1 MTRIVCAIC
10 AMIACMATAM
20 AEPPGSLS
28 RGLPRPT
35 GPRGD
40 AFVPGIASVD
50 IAPIQPRRPKF
61 VLPPVS
67 PIRDT
72 IDVIFFAKDRPIR
85 VQIHVTV
92 DDVAVDLVWRNHLKT
107 LFAAF
112 DRDRDGYLNRYEIE
126 HIYSAAGMATLIGGN
141 AHRNLSQPPTL
152 EEIDRDGDNRV
163 SFNEFEYYYREGA
176 EDLVQPRSISIDS
189 APNRKMTEQLF
200 AALDL
205 NKDGKLSKSEVRDA
219 EKILLS
225 LDQNE
230 DECLSPNELNLG
242 VADRSSTIK
251 PVPTDDA
258 PTAEAASD
266 LQLFRKAIPATIVQ
280 QLLRRYDANK
290 DAFLTQKEIG
300 FDKETFDRFDANRD
314 GKLSAAELELWRTG
328 PPDFTANVNISDLAD
343 RRKMTIQYASGK
355 PLPAGLEIR
364 TSSAGRLVL
373 RVGRQLLDLYAGAA
387 PSYVVDRLDEEVKST
402 YPMGKSVVTEDDI
415 GGQQFQFLR
424 IVFDAADF
432 NGDGKLT
439 REEYGKYMR
448 LQQSTIDLATI
459 AGFATRTPS
468 LFHLMDENG
477 DGKLSVRELR
487 TAWDRLIVL
496 EPGSGTE
503 VTRDA
508 IQPSASIRFGR
519 ASSWLHA
526 DYATSMNIISAPRKV
541 AGPLWMQMMD
551 RNGDGDISRL
561 EFLGTRAEF
570 DRIDTDKDGIIS
582 TAEAEA
588 YDKLKRVKK

>member
-1 MTRIVCAIC
+1 MIVCT
-10 AMIACMATAM
+10 ATAM
-20 AEPPGSLS
+20 ADPPGSLS

-40 AFVPGIASVD
+40 AFVPGILAVE
-50 IAPIQPRRPKF
+50 IAPIQRRRPKF
-61 VLPPVS
+61 VLPPAS

-72 IDVIFFAKDRPIR
+72 IDAIFFAKDRPIR

-92 DDVAVDLVWRNHLKT
+92 DDVAVDLVWRNHLKM
-107 LFAAF
+107 LFTAF
-112 DRDRDGYLNRYEIE
+112 DRDRDGFLNRHEIE
-126 HIYSAAGMATLIGGN
+126 QIYSAAGMTTLVGGN
-141 AHRNLSQPPTL
+141 AHRNLSQPPTV

-163 SFNEFEYYYREGA
+163 SFDEFEYYYREAA
-176 EDLVQPRSISIDS
+176 EDLVQPRSISLDS
-189 APNRKMTEQLF
+189 SPNRKMTEQLF

-230 DECLSPNELNLG
+230 DECLSPDELNLG
-242 VADRSSTIK
+242 DADRTPTAK
-251 PVPTDDA
+251 PVPIDGV
-258 PTAEAASD
+258 PTAGGTND
-266 LQLFRKAIPATIVQ
+266 LQLFRTAIPAKIVQ
-280 QLLRRYDANK
+280 QLLQRYDANK

-314 GKLSAAELELWRTG
+314 GKLSAAEWELWRTG
-328 PPDFTANVNISDLAD
+328 HPDFIANVNISDLAQ

-355 PLPAGLEIR
+355 ALPAGLEIR
-364 TSSAGRLVL
+364 TSSTGRLVL
-373 RVGRQLLDLYAGAA
+373 RVGRQLLDLYAGAGAA
-387 PSYVVDRLDEEVKST
+387 PSNVVYRLEEEVKST
-402 YPMGKSVVTEDDI
+402 YPMGKTIVTEDDI
-415 GGQQFQFLR
+415 GAQQYQFLR

-432 NGDGKLT
+432 NCDGKLT
-439 REEYGKYMR
+439 REEYAKYMR

-459 AGFATRTPS
+459 AGYATRTPS

-477 DGKLSVRELR
+477 DVKLSVRELR

-508 IQPSASIRFGR
+508 IMPSASIRFGR
-519 ASSWLHA
+519 ASSSILA
-526 DYATSMNIISAPRKV
+526 EYASSMNVMPAPRKV

-561 EFLGTRAEF
+561 EFLGDRAEF

-582 TAEAEA
+582 TAETEA

>member
-1 MTRIVCAIC
+1 MIVCG
-10 AMIACMATAM
+10 ATAL
-20 AEPPGSLS
+20 ADPPGSLS

-40 AFVPGIASVD
+40 AFVPGIAPVE
-50 IAPIQPRRPKF
+50 IAPIQRRRPKF
-61 VLPPVS
+61 VLPPAS
-67 PIRDT
+67 PIRDSV
-72 IDVIFFAKDRPIR
+72 DVIFFAKDRPVR

-92 DDVAVDLVWRNHLKT
+92 DDVAVDVVWRNHLKT
-107 LFAAF
+107 LFIAF
-112 DRDRDGYLNRYEIE
+112 DRDRDGLLNRYEIE
-126 HIYSAAGMATLIGGN
+126 QIYSVAGMAGLVAGN
-141 AHRNLSQPPTL
+141 AYRNLSQPPTL
-152 EEIDRDGDNRV
+152 EEIDRDGDNRA
-163 SFNEFEYYYREGA
+163 SFDEFAFYYREA
-176 EDLVQPRSISIDS
+176 IEDLVQPRSIAIDS
-189 APNRKMTEQLF
+189 APNRKMTVQLF

-205 NKDGKLSKSEVRDA
+205 NADGKLSKSEVRDA

-225 LDQNE
+225 FDQNE

-242 VADRSSTIK
+242 GADRSTTNKPI
-251 PVPTDDA
+251 PVPIDGS
-258 PTAEAASD
+258 PTADIASD
-266 LQLFRKAIPATIVQ
+266 LQLFRTAIPATIVQ
-280 QLLRRYDANK
+280 QLLQRYDANK

-314 GKLSAAELELWRTG
+314 GKLSAAEWELWRTG
-328 PPDFTANVNISDLAD
+328 PADFIANVNISDTAE
-343 RRKMTIQYASGK
+343 RRKMTIHYASGK
-355 PLPAGLEIR
+355 ALPAGLEIR
-364 TSSAGRLVL
+364 KSSTGRLVL
-373 RVGRQLLDLYAGAA
+373 RVGRQLLDLYAGAT
-387 PSYVVDRLDEEVKST
+387 PSYVQNRLADEINAT
-402 YPMGKSVVTEDDI
+402 YPADKTVVTENDI
-415 GGQQFQFLR
+415 GGQPFQFLR

-439 REEYGKYMR
+439 RAEYAKYMQ

-459 AGFATRTPS
+459 AGYATRTPS

-503 VTRDA
+503 VTHDA

-519 ASSWLHA
+519 ASSSIHA
-526 DYATSMNIISAPRKV
+526 DYASSMNNVAAPRKV

-570 DRIDTDKDGIIS
+570 DRIDTDKDGIVS

-588 YDKLKRVKK
+588 YDKLKRARGN

>member
-1 MTRIVCAIC
+1 MIVCA
-10 AMIACMATAM
+10 ATAW
-20 AEPPGSLS
+20 ADPPGSLS

-40 AFVPGIASVD
+40 AFVPGILAVK
-50 IAPIQPRRPKF
+50 IAPIQRRRPKF
-61 VLPPVS
+61 VLPPAS
-67 PIRDT
+67 PIRDSV
-72 IDVIFFAKDRPIR
+72 DVVFFAKDRPIR

-112 DRDRDGYLNRYEIE
+112 DRDHDGFLNRFEIE
-126 HIYSAAGMATLIGGN
+126 HIYSAAGMTTLIGGN
-141 AHRNLSQPPTL
+141 AHRNLSQPPIL
-152 EEIDRDGDNRV
+152 EEIDLDGDNRV
-163 SFNEFEYYYREGA
+163 SFDEFEYYYREA
-176 EDLVQPRSISIDS
+176 VDDLVLPRSISIDS

-230 DECLSPNELNLG
+230 DECLSPDELNLG
-242 VADRSSTIK
+242 NADRSPTAK
-251 PVPTDDA
+251 PEPVPIDGSPVADF
-258 PTAEAASD
+258 ASD
-266 LQLFRKAIPATIVQ
+266 LQLFRTAIPATIVQ
-280 QLLRRYDANK
+280 QLLKRYDTNK

-300 FDKETFDRFDANRD
+300 FDKETFDRLDANRD

-328 PPDFTANVNISDLAD
+328 PPDFIGNVNISDSAD
-343 RRKMTIQYASGK
+343 QRKMTLQYASGK
-355 PLPAGLEIR
+355 ALPAGLEIR

-373 RVGRQLLDLYAGAA
+373 RVGSQLLDLYAGVA
-387 PSYVVDRLDEEVKST
+387 PSYVINRLEEEIKTT
-402 YPMGKSVVTEDDI
+402 YPKDKAVVTEAEI
-415 GGQQFQFLR
+415 GGQEFQFLR

-439 REEYGKYMR
+439 RAEYTKYMR
-448 LQQSTIDLATI
+448 LQQTTIDLAII
-459 AGFATRTPS
+459 AGYATRTPS

-487 TAWDRLIVL
+487 TAWERLIVL

-503 VTRDA
+503 VTHNA
-508 IQPSASIRFGR
+508 ILPSASIRFGR
-519 ASSWLHA
+519 ASSSILA
-526 DYATSMNIISAPRKV
+526 EYASSMNNVPAPRKV
-541 AGPLWMQMMD
+541 EGPLWMQMMD

-561 EFLGTRAEF
+561 EFLGSRAEF
-570 DRIDTDKDGIIS
+570 ERIDTDKDGIIS

-588 YDKLKRVKK
+588 YDKLKRVK

>member
-1 MTRIVCAIC
+1 MLFCT
-10 AMIACMATAM
+10 ATAM
-20 AEPPGSLS
+20 AEPPNSLT

-40 AFVPGIASVD
+40 AFVPGIVSIDA
-50 IAPIQPRRPKF
+50 APIQRRRPQF
-61 VLPPVS
+61 VLPSAS
-67 PIRDT
+67 PIRDSV
-72 IDVIFFAKDRPIR
+72 DVIFFAKDRPIR

-92 DDVAVDLVWRNHLKT
+92 DDVAVDVAWRNHLKM
-107 LFAAF
+107 LFTAF
-112 DRDRDGYLNRYEIE
+112 DRDRDGLLNRYEIE
-126 HIYSAAGMATLIGGN
+126 HIYSAAGMATLVDGN
-141 AHRNLSQPPTL
+141 AYRNLSQPPTL

-163 SFNEFEYYYREGA
+163 SVDEFAYYYREA
-176 EDLVQPRSISIDS
+176 VEDLVQPRSISIDS
-189 APNRKMTEQLF
+189 TPNRKMTEKLF

-205 NKDGKLSKSEVRDA
+205 NKDGKLSKSEVCDA
-219 EKILLS
+219 ERILLS

-242 VADRSSTIK
+242 TADRT
-251 PVPTDDA
+251 
-258 PTAEAASD
+258 PTAKPEPLAALRRVGSVEQRGD
-266 LQLFRKAIPATIVQ
+266 LQLFSEAIPATIVP
-280 QLLRRYDANK
+280 QLLQRYDANK

-300 FDKETFDRFDANRD
+300 FDKETFDRFDTNRD

-328 PPDFTANVNISDLAD
+328 PPDFTANVNISDLAE
-343 RRKMTIQYASGK
+343 RRKMTIYYASGK
-355 PLPAGLEIR
+355 TLPAGLEIR
-364 TSSAGRLVL
+364 TSSPGRLVL
-373 RVGRQLLDLYAGAA
+373 RVGGQLLDLYAGAA
-387 PSYVVDRLDEEVKST
+387 PSYVIDRLDAEVKST
-402 YPMGKSVVTEDDI
+402 YPAGKTIVTEDEI
-415 GGQQFQFLR
+415 GGQEFQFLR

-439 REEYGKYMR
+439 RDEYAKYMR
-448 LQQSTIDLATI
+448 LQQSTIDLTTI
-459 AGFATRTPS
+459 AGYATRTPS

-503 VTRDA
+503 VTHDA

-519 ASSWLHA
+519 ASSSILA
-526 DYATSMNIISAPRKV
+526 EYASSMNNSNAPRKV

-582 TAEAEA
+582 TAEAET
-588 YDKLKRVKK
+588 YDKLKRVATKK

>member
-1 MTRIVCAIC
+1 MTRIACILC
-10 AMIACMATAM
+10 AMIACTATAM
-20 AEPPGSLS
+20 AEPPAALS

-40 AFVPGIASVD
+40 AFVPGILAVE
-50 IAPIQPRRPKF
+50 IAPIQRRRPKF
-61 VLPPVS
+61 VLPPAS

-72 IDVIFFAKDRPIR
+72 IDAIFFAKDRPIR

-112 DRDRDGYLNRYEIE
+112 DRDRDGYLNRFEIE

-152 EEIDRDGDNRV
+152 EELDRDGDNRV
-163 SFNEFEYYYREGA
+163 SFDEFAYYYREAA
-176 EDLVQPRSISIDS
+176 EDLVLPRSISIDS

-242 VADRSSTIK
+242 GADRSSAIK
-251 PVPTDDA
+251 PVPIDDA

-266 LQLFRKAIPATIVQ
+266 LQLFRTAIPATIVP
-280 QLLRRYDANK
+280 QLLQRYDANK

-364 TSSAGRLVL
+364 RSSTGRLVL

-402 YPMGKSVVTEDDI
+402 YPMGKSIVTENDI
-415 GGQQFQFLR
+415 GAQQFQFLR

-439 REEYGKYMR
+439 REEYAKYMR

-459 AGFATRTPS
+459 AGYATRTPS

-508 IQPSASIRFGR
+508 ILPSASIRFGR

-526 DYATSMNIISAPRKV
+526 DYATSMNIVPAPRKV

-588 YDKLKRVKK
+588 YDKLKRVK

>member
-1 MTRIVCAIC
+1 MTRIACILC
-10 AMIACMATAM
+10 AMIACTATAM
-20 AEPPGSLS
+20 AEPPAALS

-40 AFVPGIASVD
+40 AFVPGILAVE
-50 IAPIQPRRPKF
+50 IAPIQRRRPKF
-61 VLPPVS
+61 VLPPAS

-72 IDVIFFAKDRPIR
+72 IDAIFFAKDRPIR

-112 DRDRDGYLNRYEIE
+112 DRDRDGYLNRFEIE

-141 AHRNLSQPPTL
+141 VHRNLSQPPTL
-152 EEIDRDGDNRV
+152 EELDRDGDNRV
-163 SFNEFEYYYREGA
+163 SFDEFAYYYREAA
-176 EDLVQPRSISIDS
+176 EDLVLPRSISIDS

-242 VADRSSTIK
+242 GADRSSAIK
-251 PVPTDDA
+251 PVPIDDA

-266 LQLFRKAIPATIVQ
+266 LQLFRTAIPATIVP
-280 QLLRRYDANK
+280 QLLQRYDANK

-364 TSSAGRLVL
+364 RSSTGRLVL

-402 YPMGKSVVTEDDI
+402 YPMGKSIVTENDI

-439 REEYGKYMR
+439 REEYAKYMR

-459 AGFATRTPS
+459 AGYATRTPS

-508 IQPSASIRFGR
+508 ILPSASIRFGR

-526 DYATSMNIISAPRKV
+526 DYATSMNIVPAPRKV

-588 YDKLKRVKK
+588 YDKLKRVK